1 MSQSEPECSYLSDI
15 NVAGIE
21 DAVSKILRYIGED
34 TERDG
39 LADTPRRVAQLYTE
53 IFSGLKENPADFLS
67 TLFEG
72 DYYDPVLVSDIPF
85 YSICEHHLLPF
96 TGLAQVA
103 YHPSGKV
110 IGASKVP
117 RIIDSISRRPQIQ
130 ERLTSEI
137 ADIIHSGL
145 NSQST
150 LVYMSAEHMCMTMR
164 GVEKK
169 GSKIVTFAQRGN
181 KDLGLGLKDLMLLE

>member
-1 MSQSEPECSYLSDI
+1 MSQSEPECSDIFDI

-53 IFSGLKENPADFLS
+53 IFSGLRENPADFLS

-110 IGASKVP
+110 VGASKVP

-150 LVYMSAEHMCMTMR
+150 VVYMSAEHMCMAMR

>member
-1 MSQSEPECSYLSDI
+1 MSQSEPECSDIFDI

-53 IFSGLKENPADFLS
+53 IFSGLRETPADFLS

-150 LVYMSAEHMCMTMR
+150 LVYMSAEHMCMAMR